1 MVTRWKMWGAIYA
14 SSAGVALSLGT
25 VLVHFDTWCLPR
37 VWNTCFRDGSRIEF
51 MWILTLVIVWIAAV
65 HICTSTLSVGENQA
79 NVFFTTWIAFAS
91 TASNVG
97 VWRES
102 AGLEPFLF
110 RQKQERETTY
120 NWVWTA
126 IFSCIM
132 AGAATDIYL
141 NRYDIELKY
150 QDEPVQ
156 LVDKDW
162 NVILSVVWTEVGMCV
177 LAIYLNEYCSNAWK
191 LPCRIRHR
199 SNNNNDDAGTYRCV
213 CGWRQIEGFVIL
225 VASGCKFYVILK
237 YAAANGVI
245 SGLSNAYF
253 GLWGS
258 FFNGIFC
265 LGTWIRENK
274 NIDEFFVR
282 EDDPD
287 SNNINN
293 NPRNNNDTEDPT
305 NPERN
310 QNLADTNPN
319 DSAA

>member
-1 MVTRWKMWGAIYA
+1 MWGAIYA
-14 SSAGVALSLGT
+14 SSAGVASSLGT

-37 VWNTCFRDGSRIEF
+37 LWNTWFRDGSRIEF
-51 MWILTLVIVWIAAV
+51 AWILTLVLGWIAAV
-65 HICTSTLSVGENQA
+65 HICTSSLSVGENQA
-79 NVFFTTWIAFAS
+79 NVFFTTWIAFIS
-91 TASNVG
+91 TSSNLG

-110 RQKQERETTY
+110 RQQQERETTY
-120 NWVWTA
+120 NWIWTA

-132 AGAATDIYL
+132 AGAATDIYI
-141 NRYDIELKY
+141 NRYNIELKY
-150 QDEPVQ
+150 QDQTVQ

-162 NVILSVVWTEVGMCV
+162 NIILSVVWSEVGMCI
-177 LAIYLNEYCSNAWK
+177 LAIYLNEHCSNAWK
-191 LPCRIRHR
+191 LPCRIRPR
-199 SNNNNDDAGTYRCV
+199 SNNHDNNNNDRDTYRCV
-213 CGWRQIEGFVIL
+213 CGWRQIEGLVIL
-225 VASGCKFYVILK
+225 VASGCKFYVILN
-237 YAAANGVI
+237 YASVSGVI

-282 EDDPD
+282 EDDPPE
-287 SNNINN
+287 NNNNN
-293 NPRNNNDTEDPT
+293 NPSSDATDET
-305 NPERN
+305 TSHGRN
-310 QNLADTNPN
+310 QNLSNGTPS